1 MGEKSDGPAA
11 INRYATGIARGGTPD
26 VVFHEAFGK
35 TPAAFE
41 KDLRAYVHG
50 VAFKSR
56 WFTFSKKV
64 EVDAPVVERSV
75 PAAEA
80 AAWAGDL
87 QLRVGR
93 VEEATRR
100 IESAATGAPDA
111 AFAHL
116 ALARLRVR
124 EHRPADAWPEFER
137 AVALA
142 PGDFSAPFAYGA
154 ALLRVDAASGGVP
167 GSRVGLDRARD
178 ALATA
183 TALNPG
189 SSDAFAWLAYAEMLS
204 EGRLPQATAA
214 IIRAIELA
222 PGRIDYALRV
232 ADIRILG
239 DALGEAREVL
249 T

>member
-35 TPAAFE
+35 TSAAFE

-56 WFTFSKKV
+56 WFTFPKKV

-75 PAAEA
+75 PAAQA
-80 AAWAGDL
+80 ADL

-93 VEEATRR
+93 IEEATRR

-116 ALARLRVR
+116 ALAR
-124 EHRPADAWPEFER
+124 
-137 AVALA
+137 
-142 PGDFSAPFAYGA
+142 
-154 ALLRVDAASGGVP
+154 
-167 GSRVGLDRARD
+167 
-178 ALATA
+178 
-183 TALNPG
+183 
-189 SSDAFAWLAYAEMLS
+189 
-204 EGRLPQATAA
+204 
-214 IIRAIELA
+214 
-222 PGRIDYALRV
+222 
-232 ADIRILG
+232 
-239 DALGEAREVL
+239 
-249 T
+249 